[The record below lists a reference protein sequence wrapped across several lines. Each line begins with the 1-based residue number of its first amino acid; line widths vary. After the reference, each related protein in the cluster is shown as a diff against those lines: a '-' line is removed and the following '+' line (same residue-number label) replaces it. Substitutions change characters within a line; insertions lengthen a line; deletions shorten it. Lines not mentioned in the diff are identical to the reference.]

1 MLGISTKLMAA
12 QAFIFP
18 EGPTDSFHAVM
29 EYVHIALNH
38 INSEIDILLV
48 QFFQF

>member
-12 QAFIFP
+12 QAFFFP
-18 EGPTDSFHAVM
+18 EEPTDSFHAVM
-29 EYVHIALNH
+29 EYVHVALKH